1 MYHARTLKEIGWS
14 LCICALFL
22 SFPIPLKAEEVKAE
36 ALNHKETKKEI
47 PAKISQYL
55 DLVKN
60 KEEIFGPL
68 GKWQNSEIEI
78 ILNPDQIQKIQNQT
92 RLRLIAQ
99 GYNEEEAEKWS
110 SVGVVAEDNY
120 WIWLRDAVIFP
131 SGVYGTYD
139 RLMLRSGLEGVPG
152 VAILPIL
159 STKKV
164 IVNVNYRH
172 ATRNWEIEIPRG
184 HSKEGETPEKTAA
197 RELKEETGYRMSKCS
212 YLGTVA
218 PDTGILI
225 TKTPVYCA
233 EVSHSGESNKE
244 FSEAIIQNPAFSKE
258 ELKQGFAKG
267 YVEIIIKGDM
277 VKVNCRDPFLA
288 YALLQAEM
296 KGLL

>member
-1 MYHARTLKEIGWS
+1 MQSLKKLRVIHWS
-14 LCICALFL
+14 LSISFL
-22 SFPIPLKAEEVKAE
+22 LIPFISIKAEENKTVSPAKQ
-36 ALNHKETKKEI
+36 TKKEL
-47 PAKISQYL
+47 PAKIAQYL
-55 DLVKN
+55 DLIKA
-60 KEEIFGPL
+60 KQDILGPL
-68 GKWQNSEIEI
+68 GKWQNAEIEI
-78 ILNPDQIQKIQNQT
+78 ILNPEQIQKIQNQT
-92 RLRLIAQ
+92 RLRLISQ
-99 GYNEEEAEKWS
+99 GYREEEAERWS

-120 WIWLRDAVIFP
+120 WIWIRDPVIFP

-152 VAILPIL
+152 VAILPLL

-164 IVNVNYRH
+164 VVNVHYRH

-197 RELKEETGYRMSKCS
+197 RELKEETGYRMSKCT

-225 TKTPVYCA
+225 AQIPVYCA
-233 EVSHSGESNKE
+233 EVSHSGESAKE

-258 ELKQGFAKG
+258 ELKQGFCRG
-267 YVEIIIKGDM
+267 YIEVMIKGEM
-277 VKVNCRDPFLA
+277 VKVNCRDPFLT